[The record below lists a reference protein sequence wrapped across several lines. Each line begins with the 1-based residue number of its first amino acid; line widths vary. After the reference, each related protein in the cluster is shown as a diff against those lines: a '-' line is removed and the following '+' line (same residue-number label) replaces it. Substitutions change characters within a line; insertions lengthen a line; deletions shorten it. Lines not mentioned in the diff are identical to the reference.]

1 VSVLSGGTVL
11 YLAHKFVHRHL
22 DPVDRLGEVLFGLI
36 MALGFTA
43 AVRLGHE
50 EADSR
55 ALLVGILGCNVAWG
69 IVDGVMY
76 VLASLF
82 ERGREQ
88 QMARE
93 VLASPTDDAARER
106 VVSHLDGPFASMATD
121 DERRQF
127 AGWVVRAVRRTGA
140 RPVRIEAGD
149 LLGGLAVGVVIM
161 MATAPMLVPYL
172 FVKDPDVAVRA
183 SNAIGLALLFFVGVT
198 WGRKTGCGAVRIG
211 FGVTLVG
218 VALVLITVA
227 LGG

>member
-1 VSVLSGGTVL
+1 VFHLV
-11 YLAHKFVHRHL
+11 HKFVHRHL

-82 ERGREQ
+82 ERGREAR
-88 QMARE
+88 MVRE
-93 VLASPTDDAARER
+93 VVRAPSEEAARAYVEN
-106 VVSHLDGPFASMATD
+106 HLDGPLLSAATE
-121 DERRQF
+121 DERRRF
-127 AGWVVRAVRRTGA
+127 ADWVVRAARRVGE
-140 RPVRIEAGD
+140 RPVRLRAAD
-149 LLGGLAVGVVIM
+149 LLGGVAVGVVIM
-161 MATAPMLVPYL
+161 MATAPMLVPFL
-172 FVKDPDVAVRA
+172 LVKNPAVAVHV
-183 SNAIGLALLFFVGVT
+183 SHAIGLAMLFSVGVV
-198 WGRKTGCGAVRIG
+198 WGRRTGSGAIRIG
-211 FGVTLVG
+211 AGVTLVG
-218 VALVLITVA
+218 AALVVVTVL

>member
-1 VSVLSGGTVL
+1 
-11 YLAHKFVHRHL
+11 
-22 DPVDRLGEVLFGLI
+22 VLFGLI

-55 ALLVGILGCNVAWG
+55 ALFVGILGCNVAWG

-76 VLASLF
+76 VLAALF
-82 ERGREQ
+82 ERGREE

-93 VLASPTDDAARER
+93 VRAAATDEAARER
-106 VVSHLDGPFASMATD
+106 VVSHLDGPLASIATD
-121 DERRQF
+121 EELRQF
-127 AGWVVRAVRRTGA
+127 AGWVVRAVRRTGE
-140 RPVRIEAGD
+140 RPVRVRAAD
-149 LLGGLAVGVVIM
+149 LLGGVAVGVVII

-172 FVKDPDVAVRA
+172 FVEDPELAVRI
-183 SNAIGLALLFFVGVT
+183 SNAIGLALLFFVGVV

-211 FGVTLVG
+211 LGVTLVG

>member
-1 VSVLSGGTVL
+1 VLHLV
-11 YLAHKFVHRHL
+11 HKFIHRHL

-82 ERGREQ
+82 ERGREA
-88 QMARE
+88 QMVRE
-93 VLASPTDDAARER
+93 VLAAPTDEAARER
-106 VVSHLDGPFASMATD
+106 VVSHLDGPFASLATD
-121 DERRQF
+121 EERGRF
-127 AGWVVRAVRRTGA
+127 ADWVVRAVRRSGERHA
-140 RPVRIEAGD
+140 RIRATD
-149 LLGGLAVGVVIM
+149 LLGGVAVAVVIM

-172 FVKDPDVAVRA
+172 LIKDPAVAVHV
-183 SNAIGLALLFFVGVT
+183 SHAIGLAMLFSVGVI
-198 WGRKTGCGAVRIG
+198 WGRKTGSGALRIG
-211 FGVTLVG
+211 AGVTLVG
-218 VALVLITVA
+218 AALVLVTVL

>member
-1 VSVLSGGTVL
+1 MFN
-11 YLAHKFVHRHL
+11 LAHKFVHRHL

-76 VLASLF
+76 VLAALF
-82 ERGREQ
+82 ERGREAL
-88 QMARE
+88 MVRE
-93 VLASPTDDAARER
+93 VLAAPSDEAARAQVEA
-106 VVSHLDGPFASMATD
+106 HLDGPLVSLATEQERQRFAD
-121 DERRQF
+121 
-127 AGWVVRAVRRTGA
+127 WVVRAARRAGERRVRLHVA
-140 RPVRIEAGD
+140 D
-149 LLGGLAVGVVIM
+149 LLGGVAVGVVIL

-172 FVKDPDVAVRA
+172 LVKDATLAVRI
-183 SNAIGLALLFFVGVT
+183 SNAVGLALLFFVGVV
-198 WGRKTGCGAVRIG
+198 WGRKTGAGAIRIG
-211 FGVTLVG
+211 LGVTLVG
-218 VALVLITVA
+218 GALVLVTVA

>member
-1 VSVLSGGTVL
+1 VFHLV
-11 YLAHKFVHRHL
+11 HKFVHQHL

-43 AVRLGHE
+43 AVRMGHE

-55 ALLVGILGCNVAWG
+55 ALFVGILGCNVAWG

-76 VLASLF
+76 VLAALF
-82 ERGREQ
+82 ERGREA
-88 QMARE
+88 QMVRE
-93 VLASPTDDAARER
+93 VLREPTDEAARER
-106 VVSHLDGPFASMATD
+106 VFAHLDGPLVALATEEDRRRFAD
-121 DERRQF
+121 
-127 AGWVVRAVRRTGA
+127 WVVRTARCVGV
-140 RPVRIEAGD
+140 RPVRVRVSD
-149 LLGGLAVGVVIM
+149 LLSGLAVGIVIV

-172 FVKDPDVAVRA
+172 LVADPQLAVRI
-183 SNAIGLALLFFVGVT
+183 SNAIGLAMLFFVGVI

-218 VALVLITVA
+218 AALVVVTVL